1 MLHKL
6 DPFLDEH
13 GILCVGGRLRR
24 ANLEDDIKFP
34 ILLPRKGH
42 ITNLVV
48 QHFHETSLHQGRTT
62 TLNEIRSSGYWIVG
76 GTSSVS
82 DYIFNCVK
90 CRKLRGSTQ
99 SQKMA
104 DLPEDRL
111 HPAPPFTY
119 CAVDYFGP
127 WIIKEK
133 RKEIKRYGALFT
145 CMTSRAIHLEV
156 SHSLETDSFI
166 NALRRFIC
174 RRGPIRQLRSD
185 QGTNFVG
192 AKKELKEALTEL
204 DHAKIVRELLKN
216 NCDWLNFRMNV
227 PSASH
232 MGGVWERQIR
242 SVRNVL
248 SVLLDNNGTQLDDE
262 SLNTFMC
269 EAQAIVNSRPL
280 TTDGLQDPDSLSPL
294 TPNHLLTMK
303 SKIVLPPPGNFQDAD
318 KYSRRR
324 WRRVQHLTNEFWC
337 RWKKEFLLTLQ
348 QRQKWNHPR
357 RDLVIN
363 DIVIVKD
370 DNLPRNCWQ
379 LARVSRTDAAKDGH
393 VRTGQVV
400 LGDAALSANG
410 RRTRPV
416 RCLER
421 PIHKLV
427 LLLPSDAVAE

>member
-1 MLHKL
+1 MERRKQSLLGESQRKPQRSECPSEENKEASYCSVAVDETQHAEAVLIKAAQDDKARTIQGKSIPKSPTLLHKL

-48 QHFHETSLHQGRTT
+48 QHFHETRMHQGRTT

-119 CAVDYFGP
+119 CAVDYCGP
-127 WIIKEK
+127 CKEK

-185 QGTNFVG
+185 QGTNFGG

-204 DHAKIVRELLKN
+204 DHAKIGRELLQN

-262 SLNTFMC
+262 SPNTFTC
-269 EAQAIVNSRPL
+269 EAEAIVNSRPL
-280 TTDGLQDPDSLSPL
+280 TTDDLQDPDSLSPL
-294 TPNHLLTMK
+294 TEPSVDNE
-303 SKIVLPPPGNFQDAD
+303 VQDRTA
-318 KYSRRR
+318 
-324 WRRVQHLTNEFWC
+324 T
-337 RWKKEFLLTLQ
+337 
-348 QRQKWNHPR
+348 PR
-357 RDLVIN
+357 
-363 DIVIVKD
+363 KFSG
-370 DNLPRNCWQ
+370 C
-379 LARVSRTDAAKDGH
+379 
-393 VRTGQVV
+393 
-400 LGDAALSANG
+400 
-410 RRTRPV
+410 
-416 RCLER
+416 
-421 PIHKLV
+421 
-427 LLLPSDAVAE
+427 